1 MESSPATCPRGKK
14 LHQSL
19 HEILTLSNTSHSV
32 LPYFIQYMDSK
43 KAVNLVEFWL
53 AVESFAHGRG
63 HPATTPI
70 FDRHNRKQ
78 VNSDTDIVS
87 RYIEQ
92 GQPPA
97 GQARI
102 DEIASNYTTVSSNL
116 AAGFSNL
123 TSRSN
128 DLVVR
133 SSNLSSRSSNLVAGS
148 SNLTS
153 RSSNLVARSNKLT
166 SGSSNLT
173 SGFSN
178 LSLESSKQETE
189 SLVDGSKM
197 CKRNFLCTTSVDN
210 PEGVCVCVC
219 VCVCACVRVCV
230 RACVRACVHAC
241 VCVCVCVHVCMHIP
255 HP

>member
-19 HEILTLSNTSHSV
+19 NEILTLSNTSHSV

-43 KAVNLVEFWL
+43 KAMNLVEFWL

-63 HPATTPI
+63 HSATTPM
-70 FDRHNRKQ
+70 FGHHYRKQ
-78 VNSDTDIVS
+78 VNSDTGKDS
-87 RYIEQ
+87 RYKQ

-102 DEIASNYTTVSSNL
+102 DEIASNHTTVSSNL

-123 TSRSN
+123 TP
-128 DLVVR
+128 
-133 SSNLSSRSSNLVAGS
+133 RSSNLVAGS

-153 RSSNLVARSNKLT
+153 
-166 SGSSNLT
+166 GSSNPT
-173 SGFSN
+173 PGFSN
-178 LSLESSKQETE
+178 LSMESSKQEAE

-197 CKRNFLCTTSVDN
+197 CERSFLCTSSVDK

-219 VCVCACVRVCV
+219 VCVCACVCV
-230 RACVRACVHAC
+230 RVRAC
-241 VCVCVCVHVCMHIP
+241 VCVCVRVCVCACVCVCPRACVYMCEYIFRILK
-255 HP
+255 